1 MSTSTEKNLHAGLR
15 AEGLRMGY
23 GTQPVLRGVA
33 LPLLAPGQVHVL
45 LGPNAAGKSTLLRGL
60 AGLQK
65 AQGRVWLDGEDIS
78 GLAPARRAQRLV
90 YLPQSLPMRTGLAV
104 FEAVLSAAM
113 AGRHAQGPEG
123 EDALRSVES
132 ALRRLDL
139 LALADRPLA
148 NLSGGQRQLVGLAQA
163 LVRRP
168 RALLLD
174 EPTSALDL
182 YHQHLVLDRVRAEAR
197 AQDLIVL
204 AVLHDLHLALACAD
218 QVLVLQDGGLIAAGP
233 PGAVI
238 NTALLARV
246 YRVNATVGELA
257 GRPALTVAGAL

>member
-1 MSTSTEKNLHAGLR
+1 MSASLASGLR
-15 AEGLRMGY
+15 AEGLCMRY
-23 GTQPVLRGVA
+23 GAQPVLRNLS
-33 LPLLAPGQVHVL
+33 LPLLAPGRVHAL
-45 LGPNAAGKSTLLRGL
+45 IGPNAAGKSTLLRGL
-60 AGLQK
+60 AGLQR

-78 GLAPARRAQRLV
+78 GWATARRARRLV
-90 YLPQSLPMRTGLAV
+90 YLPQSLPTRTGLAV

-113 AGRHAQGPEG
+113 AGG
-123 EDALRSVES
+123 ERSEEALAGVES

-148 NLSGGQRQLVGLAQA
+148 SLSGGQRQLVGLAQA

-182 YHQHLVLDRVRAEAR
+182 YHQHLVLDRVRHEAR
-197 AQDLIVL
+197 AQDLVVL

-218 QVLVLQDGGLIAAGP
+218 QVLVLDGGTLITAGP
-233 PGAVI
+233 PGQVI
-238 NTALLARV
+238 DAALLARV
-246 YRVNATVGELA
+246 YRVDAAIGLLA
-257 GRPALTVAGAL
+257 GRPALAVAGAL